1 MSYPPSLSRRHL
13 LQGFAAVAATSVLSG
28 CGASRFTALNSSS
41 GKLST
46 PRPSPTLPSPFFPAP
61 AAPPA
66 TPPPATPAPTPQPL
80 PIGAITAASLTVSG
94 TTAGT
99 LGPGF
104 LGLAYQKQTLS
115 TPLFTGSNADLIGL
129 FKRLGS
135 GVLRLGGTSVDQSIW
150 TPRGSGQT
158 PGQIAPSDVA
168 SLASFLRATG
178 WTCIYGINLGG
189 SATGATTPT
198 LAAAEVACVSQQL
211 GSSLAGV
218 ELGNECETYGDPSS
232 FYPYA
237 WTLPQFESL
246 WLQYRDAILAAT
258 PSAPLAGPAA
268 AGSVYS
274 WTLPFGEYVTRSQI
288 DLLTQHYNRNPATSA
303 TPDDLL
309 SPDPALSTLLQQLTY
324 GAQSIDVPFRLTGC
338 TSSAGAGTPGVTN
351 AYASSLWA
359 IDTIFSAALGGAS
372 GLNFNA
378 GSSSTDTPISDTL
391 GAVTS
396 VQPIYYGLLMAAL
409 AGQGS
414 LLSTQLSAASLNVT
428 SYALRSADGGLSLI
442 IVNKDAT
449 QNLDLSITLPAAMT
463 SATLQAMTQLSAGAT
478 TPSLA
483 ALSGVTIQGAP
494 VALDGTFN
502 PSSAY
507 DLTVTGEQLSC
518 YVPTLSAVL
527 IQLS

>member
-13 LQGFAAVAATSVLSG
+13 LQGFAAVAASSVLSG
-28 CGASRFTALNSSS
+28 CGAARFTTLNPSSS
-41 GKLST
+41 KLST
-46 PRPSPTLPSPFFPAP
+46 PRPSPTLPSPFS
-61 AAPPA
+61 PA
-66 TPPPATPAPTPQPL
+66 TETPPSAGPTPQPL

-135 GVLRLGGTSVDQSIW
+135 GVLRLGGTSVDQTVW
-150 TPRGSGQT
+150 TPQGKGQT
-158 PGQIAPSDVA
+158 LGQIAPSDIA

-189 SATGATTPT
+189 SATGATTPA
-198 LAAAEVACVSQQL
+198 LAAAEVAYVSQQL
-211 GSSLAGV
+211 GSSLIGV

-232 FYPYA
+232 YFPYA
-237 WTLPQFESL
+237 WTVQQFEAL
-246 WLQYRDAILAAT
+246 WLQYRDAIIAAT

-268 AGSVYS
+268 ASSIYS
-274 WTLPFGEYVTRSQI
+274 WTLPFGEYVTHSQI
-288 DLLTQHYNRNPATSA
+288 NLLTQHYNRNPATTA
-303 TPDDLL
+303 TPDDLV
-309 SPDPALSTLLQQLTY
+309 SPDPALATLLQQLTC

-359 IDTIFSAALGGAS
+359 IDTIFTAALGGAS

-378 GSSSTDTPISDTL
+378 GGNEDDTPISDTL
-391 GAVTS
+391 GTVTAA
-396 VQPIYYGLLMAAL
+396 QPIYYGLLMAAL

-428 SYALRSADGGLSLI
+428 SYAVSNSEGGLSLI
-442 IVNKDAT
+442 VVNKDAT
-449 QNLDLSITLPAAMT
+449 QNLDLSIALPAAMT
-463 SATLQAMTQLSAGAT
+463 SATLQTMTQLSAGAS
-478 TPSLA
+478 TPSLT

-494 VALDGTFN
+494 VDLDGTFT
-502 PSSAY
+502 PSTAY